1 MQSLSYSYYNVWFK
15 KQDMDTYTW
24 KGHTKCMFWLNI
36 KWPTIKTDKSHYHR
50 MNFWDTRN
58 QAFNAKF
65 NCNYNFIIKIL
76 AVKNFKLLLGH
87 GVVIWGNQ

>member
-36 KWPTIKTDKSHYHR
+36 KWPTIKTDKQISLSQNELLRY
-50 MNFWDTRN
+50 
-58 QAFNAKF
+58 
-65 NCNYNFIIKIL
+65 
-76 AVKNFKLLLGH
+76 KNKSSL
-87 GVVIWGNQ
+87 